1 MRSVGG
7 RTLWLLTGALA
18 VLAAAQWLRTP
29 SVPYLVAS
37 SVATAATVGAALAF
51 RTRRRWVAGFA
62 VAMTAFAVASA
73 VAQRSVARIDREWD
87 AYRAD
92 IEFGAAE
99 RLERAMLST
108 ATELTAAANRALDVP
123 ADTAAFEA
131 LEPLVRGAGERG
143 IVVFGADAPRR
154 GRARRG

>member
-1 MRSVGG
+1 MISRGSAARAAITSDGIISFKRRGFAAGNGEGAVIQRLARGAVRSVGG

-92 IEFGAAE
+92 IEFGAA
-99 RLERAMLST
+99 
-108 ATELTAAANRALDVP
+108 
-123 ADTAAFEA
+123 
-131 LEPLVRGAGERG
+131 
-143 IVVFGADAPRR
+143 
-154 GRARRG
+154 